1 MVLRTSK
8 IQNSAQMTFR
18 KRDRPRFFERG
29 ANSHTTL
36 TAQGRPVVRVC
47 PVEHVRGH
55 AQPADAPAHVPN
67 ASAQPF
73 KRDQCL
79 KIGRLQPQPE
89 ALPKEGRAG
98 GLKSPNSP
106 LTVVH
111 SLPTCTVP

>member
-47 PVEHVRGH
+47 PVAAFGDT
-55 AQPADAPAHVPN
+55 P
-67 ASAQPF
+67 S
-73 KRDQCL
+73 
-79 KIGRLQPQPE
+79 PQTHQRTSQTH
-89 ALPKEGRAG
+89 LR
-98 GLKSPNSP
+98 SP
-106 LTVVH
+106 LNGI
-111 SLPTCTVP
+111 SA